1 MSKGTIL
8 LVEDDDIIAR
18 VIDWRLKNLG
28 YDVCGRASSSQ
39 ETMDLIMK
47 IVPDLVLMDINIKGD
62 IDGIET
68 ARMIKKRISIP
79 IVYLTSYSDEATL
92 ERVNE
97 TRPDGFIIKPFE
109 DNQLRVAID
118 LALKRCGS
126 R

>member
-8 LVEDDDIIAR
+8 LVEDDDIVAR
-18 VIDWRLKNLG
+18 VIEWRLKNLG
-28 YDVCGRASSSQ
+28 YSVCGCASSSQ
-39 ETMDLIMK
+39 EAMDLIMK
-47 IVPDLVLMDINIKGD
+47 RVPDLVLMDINIKGD

-68 ARMIKKRISIP
+68 ARMIKQRISIP

-97 TRPDGFIIKPFE
+97 THPDGYVIKPFD

-118 LALKRCGS
+118 IALKKCAS